1 MAEEENITEGPE
13 QKETPETE
21 EIDIEIEQPKSTG
34 GSRGI
39 WFVIVLIIILAA
51 LAWYALRAKQ
61 QAEERALQEQQV
73 RAQQYQMQEQRIG
86 KQLNEA
92 AEMLD
97 ANDVAGTIE
106 LLEGTAKGLSIL
118 ATQAVSN
125 GDTAYATR
133 IRSKITDAKNA
144 LAEIKEKQN
153 ELVGLVR
160 DKVIAVQKKLGVSP
174 PPKKEVEAAPEEQKT
189 TEAKPTEPVKERPPQ
204 PSPPRPP
211 IPTPAPR

>member
-51 LAWYALRAKQ
+51 LAWYA
-61 QAEERALQEQQV
+61 
-73 RAQQYQMQEQRIG
+73 YQMQEQRIG